1 MVKRFSVRQRAYR
14 RRWIG
19 FVMMLLGGLLLLGF
33 LSCRIHPLLVR
44 LAESKAQSVTL
55 KIINDRVSE
64 FMAQEDVSYENL
76 VTIGYNKD
84 GVITYVGTDMV
95 KLNTFKAHISS
106 KIQDSFDHHDFGAIG
121 LPLGTI
127 VGGDFFMGQGPVL
140 RFPVDLSCSVSCT
153 FTHKFDDA
161 GINQTRHQIMLTVT
175 GTTFA
180 VASWYRASSRVT
192 TDFVI
197 AETIVVGQVPQYFT
211 SVDHSEDA
219 VQDINDYGYDIN

>member
-1 MVKRFSVRQRAYR
+1 MKKTVYLGRNR
-14 RRWIG
+14 RRLW
-19 FVMMLLGGLLLLGF
+19 GGLLVLTGLLV
-33 LSCRIHPLLVR
+33 LLLVLADRIHPLLVR

-55 KIINDRVSE
+55 KIINDQVSE
-64 FMAQEDVSYENL
+64 FIAQEDVSYENL
-76 VTIGYNKD
+76 VTFGYNQD
-84 GVITYVGTDMV
+84 GVMTYVGTDMV

-106 KIQDSFDHHDFGAIG
+106 KIQDSFDHHNFGSIG

-127 VGGDFFMGQGPVL
+127 LGGDFFVGQGPVL
-140 RFPVDLSCSVSCT
+140 RFPIDLSCSVSCT
-153 FTHKFDDA
+153 FSHKFDDA

-197 AETIVVGQVPQYFT
+197 AETIIVGQVPQYFT